1 LEQQKQGIEIMSQI
15 NIKLTSEQ
23 IQAIGKAVATP
34 KPKRKA
40 KIKTGLTLAQ
50 YLDLIG
56 FNPDHGMRAHLGH
69 MLTRYA
75 KARGLHVG
83 KYGPANVYPVS
94 VLRDFVKD

>member
-1 LEQQKQGIEIMSQI
+1 MPKI
-15 NIKLTSEQ
+15 NIKLTAEQ
-23 IQAIGKAVATP
+23 IQAIGAAVAAP
-34 KPKRKA
+34 KPAPKSKA
-40 KIKTGLTLAQ
+40 KVKTGLTLAQ

-56 FNPDHGMRAHLGH
+56 FDADQGMRSHLGH

-75 KARGLHVG
+75 KARGLRIG

>member
-1 LEQQKQGIEIMSQI
+1 MTKI
-15 NIKLTSEQ
+15 NIELTTDQ
-23 IQAIGKAVATP
+23 IQALGASLTP
-34 KPKRKA
+34 KPAPKRKA

-56 FNPDHGMRAHLGH
+56 FDPDHGMRAHLGH

-75 KARGLHVG
+75 KARGLHIG
-83 KYGPANVYPVS
+83 KSGPANVYPVS

>member
-1 LEQQKQGIEIMSQI
+1 MTKI
-15 NIKLTSEQ
+15 NIKLTAEQ

-34 KPKRKA
+34 SPAPKRKA

-56 FNPDHGMRAHLGH
+56 FSPDQGMRSHLGH

-75 KARGLHVG
+75 KARGLRIG